1 MELHCCCI
9 MSVSALCRLRRFMI
23 SPFSAVGGSN
33 VSSLPLALSLSP
45 PQNILLVVV
54 LTADIT
60 ELYSF

>member
-1 MELHCCCI
+1 
-9 MSVSALCRLRRFMI
+9 MI